1 MAKQGSLWVLDSQL
15 ETEIHSFSESPPSDV
30 SKYHRGPLVKGP
42 KGPRGGAKVL
52 TPILGHFLLFF
63 KVLLLSQFQAEMVLF
78 QYGAIKSDLL
88 EGPYSKTEP
97 SKNFY

>member
-1 MAKQGSLWVLDSQL
+1 MRLSQGVYGSWILSSKLSF
-15 ETEIHSFSESPPSDV
+15 IHYQIVHPQM
-30 SKYHRGPLVKGP
+30 YQNTIGGPLVKGP

-78 QYGAIKSDLL
+78 QY
-88 EGPYSKTEP
+88 
-97 SKNFY
+97 

>member
-1 MAKQGSLWVLDSQL
+1 MFLLHTMVVVMRA
-15 ETEIHSFSESPPSDV
+15 
-30 SKYHRGPLVKGP
+30 
-42 KGPRGGAKVL
+42 RGGAKVL
-52 TPILGHFLLFF
+52 TPILGRFWLFF

-88 EGPYSKTEP
+88 EGSYSKTEP